1 MNEDHGM
8 GTPSR
13 GTLAAILTLALAAVA
28 AMAPASAATTPTRVK
43 LDAGQ
48 IEGAIQD
55 DVAYFKGIPFAAPPL
70 GNLRWRPPQPVQ
82 KWSAVRK
89 AVEYGPD
96 CMQVPFPSDAAPLG
110 VKPAEDCLYV
120 NVWRPAKASAHEK
133 LPVFVWIYG
142 GGFVNGG
149 SSPAVYDG
157 SAFARDGVVFVS
169 FNYRLA
175 RFGFFAHPALTA
187 EQKGAPLAN
196 YGIMDQIAALK
207 WVQHNIAAFGGDPQ
221 SVTICGESAGGISV
235 HYLMTSPAATG
246 LFHKAIVQSGA
257 GRPGGGM
264 GMRRL
269 SGGEGSA
276 EALGVAFATK
286 EGITGEGADALAKLR
301 ALSAE
306 DLAKNMNMMSM
317 GSDPTYVGGPLVDG
331 QIITGDPGQLYA
343 DGKGA
348 RVPLMVGATSMDIGF
363 AFLRSKSIEEL
374 LGQFGANAQK
384 VRTAYHINDGDNVMA
399 DAFRVGGD
407 QMMVEP
413 ARYVARVLSARG
425 QPVYEFRFSY
435 VAESMRSQWPG
446 ATHASDI
453 PFAFDTVAARYGKDL
468 TSQDAA
474 AAKAMHAYWAAFTK
488 TGKPEVAGQPA
499 WPAYDIQSDSLMD
512 FTNSGPVA
520 GPDPWKSRLDLV
532 AQFSE
537 SRQSA
542 TAAATSTAEK
552 H

>member
-1 MNEDHGM
+1 
-8 GTPSR
+8 
-13 GTLAAILTLALAAVA
+13 
-28 AMAPASAATTPTRVK
+28 
-43 LDAGQ
+43 
-48 IEGAIQD
+48 
-55 DVAYFKGIPFAAPPL
+55 
-70 GNLRWRPPQPVQ
+70 VQ
-82 KWSAVRK
+82 KWSGVRK
-89 AVEYGPD
+89 AVEYGAD

-120 NVWRPAKASAHEK
+120 NVWRPAKAAANAK

-157 SAFARDGVVFVS
+157 SAFARDGLVFVS

-175 RFGFFAHPALTA
+175 RFGFFAHPALSA
-187 EQKGAPLAN
+187 EQKAGPLGN

-207 WVQHNIAAFGGDPQ
+207 WVKNNIAAFGGDPG

-235 HYLMTSPAATG
+235 HYLMTSPAASG
-246 LFHKAIVQSGA
+246 LFQKAIVQSGA
-257 GRPGGGM
+257 GRSGSAL

-276 EALGVAFATK
+276 EALGVAFAAK
-286 EGITGEGADALAKLR
+286 EGIQGEGPEALAKLR

-306 DLAKNMNMMSM
+306 ELAKNMNMMSM
-317 GSDPTYVGGPLVDG
+317 GSDPTYVGGPLLDG

-343 DGKGA
+343 AGRGA
-348 RVPLMVGATSMDIGF
+348 HVPLMVGATSMDIGF
-363 AFLRSKSIEEL
+363 AFLRSKSIDDL
-374 LGQFGANAQK
+374 VGQFGADAQK
-384 VRTAYHINDGDNVMA
+384 VRAVYHINDQDNVMA

-407 QMMVEP
+407 QMMIEP

-435 VAESMRSQWPG
+435 VAESMRKEWPG
-446 ATHASDI
+446 APHASDI

-468 TSQDAA
+468 TQHDEQ
-474 AAKAMHAYWAAFTK
+474 AAKTVHAYFAAFTR
-488 TGKPEVAGQPA
+488 TGKPEVAGQPD
-499 WPAYDIQSDSLMD
+499 WPAYTAQTDTLMD
-512 FTNSGPVA
+512 FTNTGPVV
-520 GPDPWKSRLDLV
+520 GPDPWKDRLDLV
-532 AQFSE
+532 ERFSE
-537 SRQSA
+537 SRQL
-542 TAAATSTAEK
+542 AASEK